1 MFALN
6 KETISLIGVVI
17 AFLGVLYLFREI
29 RKLRQLIAS
38 APSVAPVREAPK
50 VVQFRKPV
58 ATPPPPI
65 QKARIVEEEEED
77 EASEEEED

>member
-17 AFLGVLYLFREI
+17 TFLGVLYLFREI
-29 RKLRQLIAS
+29 RKLRQLISS

-50 VVQFRKPV
+50 VAQVRRSV
-58 ATPPPPI
+58 AAPPPI
-65 QKARIVEEEEED
+65 QKARIVEEDD
-77 EASEEEED
+77 ESSEEEEG

>member
-58 ATPPPPI
+58 AQPI